1 MLNEATKTNL
11 RRKSVYIDDVQIIE
25 DTPLFSWID
34 INPTE
39 LCNRKCVFC
48 PRVDEQQYPNQH
60 LHMDLNL
67 AQKIADELRSLEYK
81 GVVVFS
87 GFGEPMMHPKFTKL
101 VAIFKDVCRLEMVTN
116 GDFLNERKITE
127 LSEAGLDYF
136 VVSMYDGE
144 HQVEEFNKKF
154 AACNIEKSRFILR
167 DRWHNEED
175 SFGLKLTNRA
185 GMINV
190 GDQAPIDVKH
200 PCYYTA
206 YSLTLD
212 WNGDVLLCMQDWNH
226 KVKFGNLTN
235 QSLLKIWKSPYYNQY
250 RRKLL
255 NGSRACAPCSG
266 CNTDGTLHG
275 HEHAKVWRPIISK

>member
-1 MLNEATKTNL
+1 MLNEATKSNL
-11 RRKSVYIDDVQIIE
+11 RRKSVYIDDVQIID

-48 PRVDEQQYPNQH
+48 PRVHEEEYPNQQ
-60 LHMDLNL
+60 LHMDLGL
-67 AQKIADELRSLEYK
+67 AQKIADDLIKLNYQ
-81 GVVVFS
+81 GVIVFS
-87 GFGEPMMHPKFTKL
+87 GFGEPMMHPQFTEL
-101 VAIFKDVCRLEMVTN
+101 VSIFKDVCRLEIVTN
-116 GDFLNERKITE
+116 GDFLKEKKITE
-127 LSEAGLDYF
+127 LHQAGLDYF
-136 VVSMYDGE
+136 VVSMYDGPE
-144 HQVEEFNKKF
+144 QRAKFNEKF
-154 AACNIEKSRFILR
+154 SNCGLDESHYILR

-185 GMINV
+185 GTINV

-212 WNGDVLLCMQDWNH
+212 WNGDVLLCMQDWNR
-226 KVKFGNLTN
+226 KVKFGNLHAQTLMDVWT
-235 QSLLKIWKSPYYNQY
+235 SRYYNQF
-250 RRKLL
+250 RKKLL

-275 HEHAKVWRPIISK
+275 HEHAKIWRPIIK